1 MGATVTIRAA
11 TGEDVEAILRLA
23 NDQRHLYATYQPV
36 FWRVAADAVAQ
47 HRPHLSALVDDAA
60 ITLVA
65 ATDQSLIGF
74 AVGRLVPPPPV
85 YDPGGVSCFID
96 DFAVADPADWLT
108 AGVDL
113 LRAVCQAARER
124 GDWFSASGCSGI
136 SPVGDIELQLNVNRD
151 QGRRH
156 HHNRHRTECA
166 TRGSRHNLSR
176 SWRCSPAGRG
186 VF

>member
-1 MGATVTIRAA
+1 MGAAVTVRAA
-11 TGEDVEAILRLA
+11 TGGDVEAILRLA
-23 NDQRHLYATYQPV
+23 NDRRHLYATYQPV
-36 FWRVAADAVAQ
+36 FWRVAADAVAR
-47 HRPHLSALVDDAA
+47 HRPHLSALVDDEAA

-85 YDPGGVSCFID
+85 YDPGGVSCFVD

-124 GDWFSASGCSGI
+124 GAAQIVVVTGQLDEAKRAALAVGGLSVASEWW
-136 SPVGDIELQLNVNRD
+136 VAALDVQ
-151 QGRRH
+151 
-156 HHNRHRTECA
+156 
-166 TRGSRHNLSR
+166 
-176 SWRCSPAGRG
+176 
-186 VF
+186 